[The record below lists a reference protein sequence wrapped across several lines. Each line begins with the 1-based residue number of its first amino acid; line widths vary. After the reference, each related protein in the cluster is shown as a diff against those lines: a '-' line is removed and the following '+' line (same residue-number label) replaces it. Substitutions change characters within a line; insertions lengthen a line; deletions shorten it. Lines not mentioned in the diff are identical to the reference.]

1 MNDICIAFFVI
12 LAVGFRRSLNKLA
25 RVFQLDLSSRAVSG
39 RLIVSTGIAMRSSRK
54 CEAALRTRYPII
66 REQPESR
73 FANLLEGDAVA
84 PIDARLLSHIV
95 PFRDAIYAA
104 GRHVDEALY
113 SRLAGEFGEMN
124 RTLMVDFVGN
134 GWTTRPCERPR

>member
-25 RVFQLDLSSRAVSG
+25 RVFKLDLSGRAVSG
-39 RLIVSTGIAMRSSRK
+39 RLIGSTGIAMRSSRK

-73 FANLLEGDAVA
+73 SANYHEIADK
-84 PIDARLLSHIV
+84 LSG
-95 PFRDAIYAA
+95 RRA
-104 GRHVDEALY
+104 GFVTFMFFNGYES
-113 SRLAGEFGEMN
+113 SR
-124 RTLMVDFVGN
+124 RTRGN
-134 GWTTRPCERPR
+134 SD